1 MLATMFLVAIVVYGL
16 AYVTYGKWL
25 KNVFALD
32 PNKETP
38 ATCLY
43 DGIDYC
49 PTHAAVLMGHH
60 FASIAGAGPI
70 VGPIAA
76 ASVFGWLPTYL
87 WVLIGSVFFG
97 GVHDMGSLVASLR
110 HKGLSVGEV
119 VFEWIGAPAK
129 KLFLVFTWLAL
140 TLVIAVFLEL
150 SAQTFAADPAVAFS
164 AIVYMVIA
172 MLFGWL
178 VYRLGLNLLYST
190 IVMVPVVIGSIFYG
204 NSSAW
209 VLSTFKYSVEFWR
222 WALVVYIF
230 AASVLPVW
238 LLLQPRDYLASF
250 LLYFSVFIGAVGM
263 IFMSGVD
270 TTKVP
275 MFTGFAPKDGQYLW
289 PLLFITVACGAISG
303 FHSLVGSGTT
313 SKQMRKETDAL
324 PVGYGAMLIEG
335 VVAVIALGT
344 LIMAGGMMKGGP
356 TVVYGAGIG
365 KMCGLIGIDP
375 KVGTS
380 LGLLALNSFLLT
392 SLDTATRIAR
402 YQFQELTGNRIDKYS
417 ATAVGV
423 AIALVLLF
431 WKTGNT
437 PAWALIWP
445 VFGAANQLVAA
456 MALLAIGVWVIRCLN
471 KPANFIMIP
480 MLFMLFT
487 TFAGLGLLIVDNLK
501 KQPLLAAISVILLV
515 MAVVLCKM
523 AWGAIN
529 KPTDNLC
536 KTE

>member
-1 MLATMFLVAIVVYGL
+1 
-16 AYVTYGKWL
+16 
-25 KNVFALD
+25 
-32 PNKETP
+32 
-38 ATCLY
+38 
-43 DGIDYC
+43 
-49 PTHAAVLMGHH
+49 
-60 FASIAGAGPI
+60 
-70 VGPIAA
+70 
-76 ASVFGWLPTYL
+76 
-87 WVLIGSVFFG
+87 
-97 GVHDMGSLVASLR
+97 MGSLVASLR

-119 VFEWIGAPAK
+119 VFEWIGHPAK

-172 MLFGWL
+172 MIFGWL

-190 IVMVPVVIGSIFYG
+190 IVMVPLVIGSIFYG
-204 NSSAW
+204 NSSPW
-209 VLSTFKYSVEFWR
+209 VLSTFKFSVEFWR

-250 LLYFSVFIGAVGM
+250 LLYFSVAIGAIGM
-263 IFMSGVD
+263 LFLGNVD
-270 TTKVP
+270 TTKIP
-275 MFTGFAPKDGQYLW
+275 MYSGFSPKDGQYLW
-289 PLLFITVACGAISG
+289 PMLFITVACGAISG

-365 KMCGLIGIDP
+365 KMAGLIGIDP

-402 YQFQELTGNRIDKYS
+402 YQFQELTGNRLDKYS

-437 PAWALIWP
+437 PAWVLIWP

-456 MALLAIGVWVIRCLN
+456 MALLAIGVWVIRCLK

-480 MLFMLFT
+480 MLFMLIT
-487 TFAGLGLLIVDNLK
+487 TFAGLGLLIVDNLN
-501 KQPLLAAISVILLV
+501 KQPLLAVISAILLI
-515 MAVVLCKM
+515 MAFVLVKM
-523 AWGAIN
+523 AWGALN
-529 KPTDNLC
+529 KPTDDLC
-536 KTE
+536 KVD

>member
-1 MLATMFLVAIVVYGL
+1 MLATMFIVAAVFFGI
-16 AYVTYGKWL
+16 AYITYGQWL
-25 KNVFALD
+25 KKMFALD

-43 DGIDYC
+43 DGMDYC
-49 PTHAAVLMGHH
+49 PTHPAVLMGHH
-60 FASIAGAGPI
+60 FSSIAGAGPI

-76 ASVFGWLPTYL
+76 ASMFGWLPTYL

-110 HKGLSVGEV
+110 HKGMSVGEV
-119 VFEWIGAPAK
+119 VFEWIGPSAK

-150 SAQTFAADPAVAFS
+150 SAQTFAADPAVAFT
-164 AIVYMVIA
+164 AIVYMLVA
-172 MLFGWL
+172 MIFGWL
-178 VYRLGLNLLYST
+178 VYRMGWNLLYST
-190 IVMVPVVIGSIFYG
+190 VIMLPVVLGCIFFG
-204 NSSAW
+204 NASPW
-209 VLSTFKYSVEFWR
+209 VMSTFKYSVDFWR
-222 WALVVYIF
+222 LALVVYIF

-238 LLLQPRDYLASF
+238 LLLQPRDYLASY
-250 LLYFSVFIGAVGM
+250 LLYFAVGIGAIGM
-263 IFMSGVD
+263 LFMSGVD
-270 TTKVP
+270 TTKIP
-275 MFTGFAPKDGQYLW
+275 MYSGFVAKGDNYLW

-335 VVAVIALGT
+335 LVAVISLGC
-344 LIMAGGMMKGGP
+344 LMLAGGMLKGGP
-356 TVVYGAGIG
+356 TVVFGAGIG
-365 KMCGLIGIDP
+365 KMSGLIGIDP

-402 YQFQELTGNRIDKYS
+402 YQFQELTGNRIDRYS
-417 ATAVGV
+417 ATLVGV
-423 AIALVLLF
+423 VIALVLLY
-431 WKTGNT
+431 WKTGNV

-456 MALLAIGVWVIRCLN
+456 MALLAIGVWVIRCLK
-471 KPANFIMIP
+471 KPAGFLMYP
-480 MLFMLFT
+480 MGFMLIT
-487 TFAGLGLLIVDNLK
+487 TFAGLFLLIKDNLT
-501 KQPLLAAISVILLV
+501 KQPLLAVISVVLLV
-515 MAVVLCKM
+515 MAVFLVKM

-529 KPTDNLC
+529 KPSDDLC
-536 KTE
+536 KME